1 MGCIQ
6 TKKIIKIENSNQN
19 EESKN
24 DNNQVV
30 IHNIRKDTTNNAIV
44 VNNINNITDDKNEKE
59 KNDQMV
65 HSISENFKVIKPIND
80 NQSKSNHSKMNGN
93 DNKSMSNSEENK
105 EIFKLT
111 SNQSNNIIDKET
123 KFEDKYIIV
132 NQENIESFFKIYK
145 VKLKNNNSS
154 EDEYRTMIKIEKEIF
169 GEFTNDS
176 KIAEE
181 ISLLSKLDSKY
192 IIKVYECFMNN
203 KRYYLIT
210 DHCKY
215 GSLIQKLESKKVYK
229 ENQIR
234 YIVLQILKA
243 IKYLTIN
250 NYLHIEI
257 SPEKILIDDIIKD
270 PHGDELYNIKL
281 LDFFCPSRNNLLPD
295 NKLTFLCY
303 MAPEVME
310 QKYSQ
315 TCDIWSIGIITF
327 QLFFGELPYKSNID
341 YKEYVKNI
349 KSTYNLS
356 NNITNEFKDF
366 LDKTLNKN
374 PSRRMTI
381 EECLSHPWVC
391 WQNTD
396 LIPGVEEDNN
406 QQEITRNKNNL
417 NKINIEK
424 SHKSGKITN
433 LENKQISYNSEHN
446 SYKRNVK
453 EPLDRNSSSMISSE
467 NSLISNKNIDKNDNY
482 NDNDNGN
489 DNDNDKD
496 NDNDNINKENK
507 VINEEEKL
515 NNDNDLN
522 EVKYNSNHNLNVIMN
537 INNSKKKLN
546 LKPEEFTDTKK
557 SDVSPGNDKPLEK
570 KSIKKVSSLSA
581 DKNHKKR
588 IIIKFPPLIEK
599 TIEYIRYYI
608 TINFRKKKEIEKIT
622 KIFNELDK
630 NNNKY
635 LLYDKV
641 YFSCIS
647 YRENKKISCESF
659 NNFDKSNINLD
670 KKYKLEEFIEMLIDE
685 KTKYVNNCFKTV
697 FDSIKQPNI
706 DEIIKIY
713 KDQEPIDEYKKYI
726 IYVKDFVKIAEDNK
740 IKKNYFFNEFK
751 AIVDTSINKIYT
763 IISNEKIN
771 KSPKS
776 LNKQKL
782 RRAKTKK
789 FLTDKIDK
797 NKSPIKRS
805 NTFLKKS
812 KQDDDIAQ
820 KMKKKYR
827 YNNPISSINL
837 RDSKVYNLQFS
848 EFSPDNFLKLTKK

>member
-1 MGCIQ
+1 MGCMQ

-19 EESKN
+19 DESKN
-24 DNNQVV
+24 DSNQVV
-30 IHNIRKDTTNNAIV
+30 IHNIRKDTTNNVIA
-44 VNNINNITDDKNEKE
+44 VNNMNNNTDDKNENE
-59 KNDQMV
+59 KNAQMV
-65 HSISENFKVIKPIND
+65 HSISQNFKVITPIND
-80 NQSKSNHSKMNGN
+80 NQSKSNHSKINGK

-105 EIFKLT
+105 EIFKLE
-111 SNQSNNIIDKET
+111 SNQNINLIDREV
-123 KFEDKYIIV
+123 KFEDKYTIV
-132 NQENIESFFKIYK
+132 NQENVESFFKIYK
-145 VKLKNNNSS
+145 VKLKDNNSS
-154 EDEYRTMIKIEKEIF
+154 DDEYRTMIKIEKEIF
-169 GEFTNDS
+169 GEFTNDR

-181 ISLLSKLDSKY
+181 VSLLSKLDSKY
-192 IIKVYECFMNN
+192 IIKVYECFMSNN
-203 KRYYLIT
+203 KYYLIT

-215 GSLIQKLESKKVYK
+215 GSLIQKLENKKVYN

-234 YIVLQILKA
+234 YIVLQVLKA
-243 IKYLTIN
+243 IKYLTSN

-270 PHGDELYNIKL
+270 PHGEELYNIKL

-341 YKEYVKNI
+341 FKEYVKNI

-381 EECLSHPWVC
+381 EECLSHPWVR
-391 WQNTD
+391 WKNTD
-396 LIPGVEEDNN
+396 IIPGVEEDND
-406 QQEITRNKNNL
+406 QQQPTRTKSNL
-417 NKINIEK
+417 YKINKRK
-424 SHKSGKITN
+424 SRKSGKFTN
-433 LENKQISYNSEHN
+433 IESKQNPCNIEHN
-446 SYKRNVK
+446 SYKSNLIV
-453 EPLDRNSSSMISSE
+453 PLDRNSSSMISSD
-467 NSLISNKNIDKNDNY
+467 NSLNNDNIKLISNKNNN
-482 NDNDNGN
+482 
-489 DNDNDKD
+489 KD
-496 NDNDNINKENK
+496 NDNNNDDINKEIK
-507 VINEEEKL
+507 VIKEEESL
-515 NNDNDLN
+515 NIDDPN
-522 EVKYNSNHNLNVIMN
+522 EIKYNSNHNLNVSMN
-537 INNSKKKLN
+537 ISNSKKKLN
-546 LKPEEFTDTKK
+546 LKQEEFTDSKK
-557 SDVSPGNDKPLEK
+557 SDFSPDNNKLLKK
-570 KSIKKVSSLSA
+570 KSIKRISSLSA
-581 DKNHKKR
+581 DKTHKKK

-608 TINFRKKKEIEKIT
+608 SINFKKKKEIEKIT
-622 KIFNELDK
+622 KIFHELDK
-630 NNNKY
+630 KKNKY

-641 YFSCIS
+641 YFSCIT
-647 YRENKKISCESF
+647 YRDNKKISCESF
-659 NNFDKSNINLD
+659 NSFDKSNMTLD
-670 KKYKLEEFIEMLIDE
+670 KKYSLEEFIEMLIDE
-685 KTKYVNNCFKTV
+685 KTKYVNDNFKTV

-713 KDQEPIDEYKKYI
+713 KDQEPIEEYKKYI
-726 IYVKDFVKIAEDNK
+726 IYVKDFVKIIEDNK
-740 IKKNYFFNEFK
+740 AKQNYFFNEFK

-763 IISNEKIN
+763 IINNEKNN

-776 LNKQKL
+776 INKQKL

-789 FLTDKIDK
+789 YVKDKSNK

-812 KQDDDIAQ
+812 KHDDDDIEQ
-820 KMKKKYR
+820 KMNKKYK
-827 YNNPISSINL
+827 YNSQISSINL
-837 RDSKVYNLQFS
+837 NDSKVYNLQIS

>member
-30 IHNIRKDTTNNAIV
+30 IHNIRKDTTNNDIV

-181 ISLLSKLDSKY
+181 VSLLSKLDSKY

-327 QLFFGELPYKSNID
+327 QLFFGELPYKSKID

-349 KSTYNLS
+349 KSIYNLS
-356 NNITNEFKDF
+356 NKITNEFKDF

-374 PSRRMTI
+374 PTRRMTI
-381 EECLSHPWVC
+381 EECLSHPWIR

-396 LIPGVEEDNN
+396 VIPGKEEDKS
-406 QQEITRNKNNL
+406 QQQVTRTKTNINKVD
-417 NKINIEK
+417 NKIEKFTNIENNRMAFNN
-424 SHKSGKITN
+424 G
-433 LENKQISYNSEHN
+433 YNSYRSN
-446 SYKRNVK
+446 LKV
-453 EPLDRNSSSMISSE
+453 PLDGNSSSMISSE
-467 NSLISNKNIDKNDNY
+467 NNQNDDNIKLTSNKNDDKNKDDNY
-482 NDNDNGN
+482 NND
-489 DNDNDKD
+489 
-496 NDNDNINKENK
+496 INKEIK
-507 VINEEEKL
+507 AINEEEKL
-515 NNDNDLN
+515 NNDKDLN
-522 EVKYNSNHNLNVIMN
+522 ELKDNSNHNLNVSMN

-546 LKPEEFTDTKK
+546 LKPEEFADSKK
-557 SDVSPGNDKPLEK
+557 SDFSPNNNKLLKK
-570 KSIKKVSSLSA
+570 KSIKRISSFSA
-581 DKNHKKR
+581 DKTNKKK
-588 IIIKFPPLIEK
+588 IMNKFPPLIEK
-599 TIEYIRYYI
+599 TIEYIKYYI
-608 TINFRKKKEIEKIT
+608 TINFQKKKEIQKIT
-622 KIFNELDK
+622 KIFHELDK
-630 NNNKY
+630 KNNKY

-647 YRENKKISCESF
+647 YRDNKKISCESF

-670 KKYKLEEFIEMLIDE
+670 KNYNLEEFIEMLIDE
-685 KTKYVNNCFKTV
+685 KTKHINNNFKTV

-713 KDQEPIDEYKKYI
+713 KNQEPIDEFKKYI

-751 AIVDTSINKIYT
+751 AIVDTSINKIYEK
-763 IISNEKIN
+763 INNEKSN

-789 FLTDKIDK
+789 FVKEKSNK
-797 NKSPIKRS
+797 NKTPIKRS

-812 KQDDDIAQ
+812 KHDDDDIEQ
-820 KMKKKYR
+820 KMKKKNK
-827 YNNPISSINL
+827 YNKPINSVKLS
-837 RDSKVYNLQFS
+837 DSKVYNLQIS

>member
-1 MGCIQ
+1 MGCMQ

-19 EESKN
+19 DESKN
-24 DNNQVV
+24 DSNQVV
-30 IHNIRKDTTNNAIV
+30 IHNIRKDTTNNVIA
-44 VNNINNITDDKNEKE
+44 VNNMNNNTDDKNENE
-59 KNDQMV
+59 KNAQMV
-65 HSISENFKVIKPIND
+65 HSISQNFKVITPIND
-80 NQSKSNHSKMNGN
+80 NQSKSNHSKINGK

-105 EIFKLT
+105 EIFKLE
-111 SNQSNNIIDKET
+111 SNQNINLIDREV
-123 KFEDKYIIV
+123 KFEDKYTIV
-132 NQENIESFFKIYK
+132 NQENVESFFKIYK
-145 VKLKNNNSS
+145 VKLKDNNSS

-169 GEFTNDS
+169 GEFTNDR

-181 ISLLSKLDSKY
+181 VSLLSKLDSKY
-192 IIKVYECFMNN
+192 IIKVYECFMSNN
-203 KRYYLIT
+203 KYYLIT

-215 GSLIQKLESKKVYK
+215 GSLIQKLENKKVYN

-234 YIVLQILKA
+234 YIVLQVLKA
-243 IKYLTIN
+243 IKYLTSN

-270 PHGDELYNIKL
+270 PHGEELYNIKL

-341 YKEYVKNI
+341 FKEYVKNI

-381 EECLSHPWVC
+381 EECLSHPWVR
-391 WQNTD
+391 WKNTD
-396 LIPGVEEDNN
+396 IIPGVEEDND
-406 QQEITRNKNNL
+406 QQQPTRTKSNL
-417 NKINIEK
+417 YKINKRK
-424 SHKSGKITN
+424 SRKSGKFTN
-433 LENKQISYNSEHN
+433 IESKQNPCNSEHN
-446 SYKRNVK
+446 SYKSNLIV
-453 EPLDRNSSSMISSE
+453 PLDRNSSSMISSD
-467 NSLISNKNIDKNDNY
+467 NSLNNDNIKLISNKNIN
-482 NDNDNGN
+482 
-489 DNDNDKD
+489 KD
-496 NDNDNINKENK
+496 NDNNNDDINKEIK
-507 VINEEEKL
+507 VIKEEESL
-515 NNDNDLN
+515 NIDDPN
-522 EVKYNSNHNLNVIMN
+522 EIKYNSNHNLNVSMN
-537 INNSKKKLN
+537 ISNSKKKLN
-546 LKPEEFTDTKK
+546 LKQEEFTDSKK
-557 SDVSPGNDKPLEK
+557 SDFSPDNNKLLKK
-570 KSIKKVSSLSA
+570 KSIKRISSLSA
-581 DKNHKKR
+581 DKTHKKK

-608 TINFRKKKEIEKIT
+608 SINFKKKKEIEKIT
-622 KIFNELDK
+622 KIFHELDK
-630 NNNKY
+630 KKNKY

-641 YFSCIS
+641 YFSCIT
-647 YRENKKISCESF
+647 YRDNKKISCESF
-659 NNFDKSNINLD
+659 NSFDKSNMTLD
-670 KKYKLEEFIEMLIDE
+670 KKYSLEEFIEILIDE
-685 KTKYVNNCFKTV
+685 KTKYVNDNFKTV

-713 KDQEPIDEYKKYI
+713 KDQEPIEEYKKYI
-726 IYVKDFVKIAEDNK
+726 IYVKDFVKIIEDNK
-740 IKKNYFFNEFK
+740 AKQNYFFNEFK

-763 IISNEKIN
+763 IINNEKNN

-776 LNKQKL
+776 INKQKL

-789 FLTDKIDK
+789 YVKDKSNK

-812 KQDDDIAQ
+812 KHDDDDIEQ
-820 KMKKKYR
+820 KMNKKYK
-827 YNNPISSINL
+827 YNSQISSINL
-837 RDSKVYNLQFS
+837 NDSKVYNLQIS

>member
-6 TKKIIKIENSNQN
+6 TKKIIKIENTNQN
-19 EESKN
+19 DESKN

-30 IHNIRKDTTNNAIV
+30 IHNIRKDTTNNIVAINSMN
-44 VNNINNITDDKNEKE
+44 NNIDDKNENE
-59 KNDQMV
+59 KNSQ
-65 HSISENFKVIKPIND
+65 ILNNINQNFKVITPIND

-93 DNKSMSNSEENK
+93 DNKSMSNSEENNPL
-105 EIFKLT
+105 FKLT
-111 SNQSNNIIDKET
+111 SNQFNNIIDKEV
-123 KFEDKYIIV
+123 KFEDKYTIV
-132 NQENIESFFKIYK
+132 NQENVESFFKIYK
-145 VKLKNNNSS
+145 VKLKDNNLSK
-154 EDEYRTMIKIEKEIF
+154 DEYRTMIKIEKEIF

-181 ISLLSKLDSKY
+181 VSVLSKLDSKY

-215 GSLIQKLESKKVYK
+215 GSLIDKLESKKVYN

-243 IKYLTIN
+243 VKYLTFN

-270 PHGDELYNIKL
+270 SHGEELYNIKL
-281 LDFFCPSRNNLLPD
+281 LDFFCPSSNNLLPD
-295 NKLTFLCY
+295 NKLSFLCY

-327 QLFFGELPYKSNID
+327 QLFFGELPYKSKID

-349 KSTYNLS
+349 KSIYNLS
-356 NNITNEFKDF
+356 NKITNEFKDF

-374 PSRRMTI
+374 PTRRMTI
-381 EECLSHPWVC
+381 EECLSHPWIR

-396 LIPGVEEDNN
+396 VIPGKEEDKS
-406 QQEITRNKNNL
+406 QQQVTRTKTNINKVD
-417 NKINIEK
+417 NKIEKFTNIENNRMAFNN
-424 SHKSGKITN
+424 G
-433 LENKQISYNSEHN
+433 YNSYRSN
-446 SYKRNVK
+446 LKV
-453 EPLDRNSSSMISSE
+453 PLDGNSSSMISSE
-467 NSLISNKNIDKNDNY
+467 NNQNDDNIKLISNKNDDKNKDGNY
-482 NDNDNGN
+482 NNE
-489 DNDNDKD
+489 
-496 NDNDNINKENK
+496 INKEIK
-507 VINEEEKL
+507 AINEEEKL
-515 NNDNDLN
+515 NNDKDLN
-522 EVKYNSNHNLNVIMN
+522 ELKYNSNHNLNVSMN

-546 LKPEEFTDTKK
+546 LKPEEFADSKK
-557 SDVSPGNDKPLEK
+557 SDFSPNNNKLLKK
-570 KSIKKVSSLSA
+570 KSIKRISSFSA
-581 DKNHKKR
+581 DKTNKKK
-588 IIIKFPPLIEK
+588 IMNKFPPLIEK
-599 TIEYIRYYI
+599 TIEYIKYYI
-608 TINFRKKKEIEKIT
+608 TINFQKKKEIQKIT
-622 KIFNELDK
+622 KIFHELDK
-630 NNNKY
+630 KNNKY

-647 YRENKKISCESF
+647 YRDNKKISCESF

-670 KKYKLEEFIEMLIDE
+670 KNYNLEEFIEMLIDE
-685 KTKYVNNCFKTV
+685 KTKHINNNFKTV

-713 KDQEPIDEYKKYI
+713 KNQEPIDEFKKYI

-751 AIVDTSINKIYT
+751 AIVDTSINKIYEK
-763 IISNEKIN
+763 INNEKSN

-789 FLTDKIDK
+789 FVKEKSNK
-797 NKSPIKRS
+797 NKTPIKRS

-812 KQDDDIAQ
+812 KHDDDDIEQ
-820 KMKKKYR
+820 KMKKKNK
-827 YNNPISSINL
+827 YNKPINSVKLS
-837 RDSKVYNLQFS
+837 DSKVYNLQIS

>member
-1 MGCIQ
+1 MGCMQ

-19 EESKN
+19 DESKN
-24 DNNQVV
+24 DSNQVV
-30 IHNIRKDTTNNAIV
+30 IHNIRKDTTNNVIA
-44 VNNINNITDDKNEKE
+44 VNNMNNNTDDKNENE
-59 KNDQMV
+59 KNAQMV
-65 HSISENFKVIKPIND
+65 HSISQNFKVITPIND
-80 NQSKSNHSKMNGN
+80 NQSKSNHSKINGK

-105 EIFKLT
+105 EIFKLE
-111 SNQSNNIIDKET
+111 SNQNINLIDREV
-123 KFEDKYIIV
+123 KFEDKYTIV
-132 NQENIESFFKIYK
+132 NQENVESFFKIYK
-145 VKLKNNNSS
+145 VKLKDNNSS

-169 GEFTNDS
+169 GEFTNDR

-181 ISLLSKLDSKY
+181 VSLLSKLDSKY
-192 IIKVYECFMNN
+192 IIKVYECFMSNN
-203 KRYYLIT
+203 KYYLIT

-215 GSLIQKLESKKVYK
+215 GSLIQKLENKKVYN

-234 YIVLQILKA
+234 YIVLQVLKA
-243 IKYLTIN
+243 IKYLTSN

-270 PHGDELYNIKL
+270 PHGEELYNIKL

-341 YKEYVKNI
+341 FKEYVKNI

-381 EECLSHPWVC
+381 EECLSHPWVR
-391 WQNTD
+391 WKNTD
-396 LIPGVEEDNN
+396 IIPGVEEDND
-406 QQEITRNKNNL
+406 QQQPTRTKSNL
-417 NKINIEK
+417 YKINKRK
-424 SHKSGKITN
+424 SRKSGKFTN
-433 LENKQISYNSEHN
+433 IESKQNPCNSEHN
-446 SYKRNVK
+446 SYKSNLIV
-453 EPLDRNSSSMISSE
+453 PLDRNSSSMISSD
-467 NSLISNKNIDKNDNY
+467 NSLNNDNIKLISNKNIN
-482 NDNDNGN
+482 
-489 DNDNDKD
+489 KD
-496 NDNDNINKENK
+496 NDNNNDDINKEIK
-507 VINEEEKL
+507 VIKEEESL
-515 NNDNDLN
+515 NIDDPN
-522 EVKYNSNHNLNVIMN
+522 EIKYNSNHNLNVSMN
-537 INNSKKKLN
+537 ISNSKKKLN
-546 LKPEEFTDTKK
+546 LKQEEFTDSKK
-557 SDVSPGNDKPLEK
+557 SDFSPDNNKLLKK
-570 KSIKKVSSLSA
+570 KSIKRISSLSA
-581 DKNHKKR
+581 DKTHKKK

-608 TINFRKKKEIEKIT
+608 SINFKKKKEIEKIT
-622 KIFNELDK
+622 KIFHELDK
-630 NNNKY
+630 KKNKY

-641 YFSCIS
+641 YFSCIT
-647 YRENKKISCESF
+647 YRDNKKISCESF
-659 NNFDKSNINLD
+659 NSFDKSNMTLD
-670 KKYKLEEFIEMLIDE
+670 KKYSLEEFIEMLIDE
-685 KTKYVNNCFKTV
+685 KTKYVNDNFKTV

-713 KDQEPIDEYKKYI
+713 KDQEPIEEYKKYI
-726 IYVKDFVKIAEDNK
+726 IYVKDFVKIIEDNK
-740 IKKNYFFNEFK
+740 AKQNYFFNEFK

-763 IISNEKIN
+763 IINNEKNN

-776 LNKQKL
+776 INKQKL

-789 FLTDKIDK
+789 YVKDKSNK

-812 KQDDDIAQ
+812 KHDDDDIEQ
-820 KMKKKYR
+820 KMNKKYK
-827 YNNPISSINL
+827 YNSQISSINL
-837 RDSKVYNLQFS
+837 NDSKVYNLQIS

>member
-6 TKKIIKIENSNQN
+6 TKKIIKIENTNQN
-19 EESKN
+19 DESKN

-30 IHNIRKDTTNNAIV
+30 IHNIRKDTTNNIVAINSMN
-44 VNNINNITDDKNEKE
+44 NNIDDKNENE
-59 KNDQMV
+59 KNSQ
-65 HSISENFKVIKPIND
+65 ILNNINQNFKVITPIND

-93 DNKSMSNSEENK
+93 DNKSMSNSEENNPL
-105 EIFKLT
+105 FKLT
-111 SNQSNNIIDKET
+111 SNQFNNIIDKEV
-123 KFEDKYIIV
+123 KFEDKYTIV
-132 NQENIESFFKIYK
+132 NQENVESFFKIYK
-145 VKLKNNNSS
+145 VKLKDNNLSK
-154 EDEYRTMIKIEKEIF
+154 DEYRTMIKIEKEIF

-181 ISLLSKLDSKY
+181 VSLLSKLDSKY

-203 KRYYLIT
+203 KRYN
-210 DHCKY
+210 
-215 GSLIQKLESKKVYK
+215 

-243 IKYLTIN
+243 VKYLTFN

-270 PHGDELYNIKL
+270 SHGEELYNIKL
-281 LDFFCPSRNNLLPD
+281 LDFFCPSSNNLLPD
-295 NKLTFLCY
+295 NKLSFLCY

-327 QLFFGELPYKSNID
+327 QLFFGELPYKSKID

-349 KSTYNLS
+349 KSIYNLS
-356 NNITNEFKDF
+356 NKITNEFKDF

-374 PSRRMTI
+374 PTRRMTI
-381 EECLSHPWVC
+381 EECLSHPWIR

-396 LIPGVEEDNN
+396 VIPGKEEDKS
-406 QQEITRNKNNL
+406 QQQVTRTKTNINKVD
-417 NKINIEK
+417 NKIEKFTNIENNRMAFNN
-424 SHKSGKITN
+424 G
-433 LENKQISYNSEHN
+433 YNSYRSN
-446 SYKRNVK
+446 LKV
-453 EPLDRNSSSMISSE
+453 PLDGNSSSMISSE
-467 NSLISNKNIDKNDNY
+467 NNQNDDNIKLISNKNDDKNKDDNY
-482 NDNDNGN
+482 NN
-489 DNDNDKD
+489 
-496 NDNDNINKENK
+496 NINKEIK
-507 VINEEEKL
+507 AINEEEKL
-515 NNDNDLN
+515 NNDKDLN
-522 EVKYNSNHNLNVIMN
+522 ELKYNSNHNLNVSMN

-546 LKPEEFTDTKK
+546 LKPEEFADSKK
-557 SDVSPGNDKPLEK
+557 SDFSPNNNKLLKK
-570 KSIKKVSSLSA
+570 KSIKRISSFSA
-581 DKNHKKR
+581 DKTNKKK
-588 IIIKFPPLIEK
+588 IMNKFPPLIEK
-599 TIEYIRYYI
+599 TIEYIKYYI
-608 TINFRKKKEIEKIT
+608 TINFQKKKEIQKIT
-622 KIFNELDK
+622 KIFHELDK
-630 NNNKY
+630 KNNKY

-647 YRENKKISCESF
+647 YRDNKKISCESF

-670 KKYKLEEFIEMLIDE
+670 KNYNLEEFIEMLIDE
-685 KTKYVNNCFKTV
+685 KTKHINNNFKTV

-713 KDQEPIDEYKKYI
+713 KNQEPIDEFKKYI

-751 AIVDTSINKIYT
+751 AIVDTSINKIYEK
-763 IISNEKIN
+763 INNEKSN

-789 FLTDKIDK
+789 FVKEKSNK
-797 NKSPIKRS
+797 NKTPIKRS

-812 KQDDDIAQ
+812 KHDDDDIEQ
-820 KMKKKYR
+820 KMKKKNK
-827 YNNPISSINL
+827 YNKPINSVKLS
-837 RDSKVYNLQFS
+837 DSKVYNLQIS

>member
-1 MGCIQ
+1 MGCMQ

-19 EESKN
+19 DESKN
-24 DNNQVV
+24 DSNQVV
-30 IHNIRKDTTNNAIV
+30 IHNIRKDTTNNVIA
-44 VNNINNITDDKNEKE
+44 VNNMNNNTDDKNENE
-59 KNDQMV
+59 KNAQMV
-65 HSISENFKVIKPIND
+65 HSISQNFKVITPIND
-80 NQSKSNHSKMNGN
+80 NQSKSNHSKINGK

-105 EIFKLT
+105 EIFKLE
-111 SNQSNNIIDKET
+111 SNQNINLIDREV
-123 KFEDKYIIV
+123 KFEDKYTIV
-132 NQENIESFFKIYK
+132 NQENVESFFKIYK
-145 VKLKNNNSS
+145 VKLKDNNSS

-169 GEFTNDS
+169 GEFTNDR

-181 ISLLSKLDSKY
+181 VSLLSKLDSKY
-192 IIKVYECFMNN
+192 IIKVYECFMSNN
-203 KRYYLIT
+203 KYYLIT

-215 GSLIQKLESKKVYK
+215 GSLIQKLENKKVYN

-234 YIVLQILKA
+234 YIVLQVLKA
-243 IKYLTIN
+243 IKYLTSN

-270 PHGDELYNIKL
+270 PHGEELYNIKL

-341 YKEYVKNI
+341 FKEYVKNI

-381 EECLSHPWVC
+381 EECLSHPWVR
-391 WQNTD
+391 WKNTD
-396 LIPGVEEDNN
+396 IIPGVEEDND
-406 QQEITRNKNNL
+406 QQQPTRTKSNL
-417 NKINIEK
+417 YKINKRK
-424 SHKSGKITN
+424 SRKSGKFTN
-433 LENKQISYNSEHN
+433 IESKQNPYNSEHN
-446 SYKRNVK
+446 SYKSNLIV
-453 EPLDRNSSSMISSE
+453 PLDRNSSSMISSD
-467 NSLISNKNIDKNDNY
+467 NSLNNDNIKLISNKNIN
-482 NDNDNGN
+482 
-489 DNDNDKD
+489 KD
-496 NDNDNINKENK
+496 NDNNNDDINKEIK
-507 VINEEEKL
+507 VIKEEESL
-515 NNDNDLN
+515 NIDDPN
-522 EVKYNSNHNLNVIMN
+522 EIKYNSNHNLNVSMN
-537 INNSKKKLN
+537 ISNSKKKLN
-546 LKPEEFTDTKK
+546 LKQEEFTDSKK
-557 SDVSPGNDKPLEK
+557 SDFSPDNNKLLKK
-570 KSIKKVSSLSA
+570 KSIKRISSLSA
-581 DKNHKKR
+581 DKTHKKK

-608 TINFRKKKEIEKIT
+608 SINFKKKKEIEKIT
-622 KIFNELDK
+622 KIFHELDK
-630 NNNKY
+630 KKNKY

-641 YFSCIS
+641 YFSCIT
-647 YRENKKISCESF
+647 YRDNKKISCESF
-659 NNFDKSNINLD
+659 NSFDKSNMTLD
-670 KKYKLEEFIEMLIDE
+670 KKYSLEEFIEMLIDE
-685 KTKYVNNCFKTV
+685 KTKYVNDNFKTV

-713 KDQEPIDEYKKYI
+713 KDQEPIEEYKKYI
-726 IYVKDFVKIAEDNK
+726 IYVKDFVKIIEDNK
-740 IKKNYFFNEFK
+740 AKQNYFFNEFK

-763 IISNEKIN
+763 IINNEKNN

-776 LNKQKL
+776 INKQKL

-789 FLTDKIDK
+789 YVKDKSNK

-812 KQDDDIAQ
+812 KHDDDDIEQ
-820 KMKKKYR
+820 KMNKKYK
-827 YNNPISSINL
+827 YNSQISSINL
-837 RDSKVYNLQFS
+837 NDSKVYNLQIS

>member
-6 TKKIIKIENSNQN
+6 TKKIIKIKNSNQN
-19 EESKN
+19 DESKN
-24 DNNQVV
+24 DFNQVV
-30 IHNIRKDTTNNAIV
+30 IHNIRKDTTNNVIA
-44 VNNINNITDDKNEKE
+44 INNMNNNTDDKNENE
-59 KNDQMV
+59 KNEQMV
-65 HSISENFKVIKPIND
+65 HSISQNFKVITPIND
-80 NQSKSNHSKMNGN
+80 NQSKSNHSKINGK
-93 DNKSMSNSEENK
+93 DNKSISISEENK
-105 EIFKLT
+105 EVFKLT
-111 SNQSNNIIDKET
+111 SNQNINIIDREI
-123 KFEDKYIIV
+123 KFEDKYTIV
-132 NQENIESFFKIYK
+132 NQENFESFFKIYK
-145 VKLKNNNSS
+145 VKLKDNNSS
-154 EDEYRTMIKIEKEIF
+154 EDEYRTLIKIEKEIF
-169 GEFTNDS
+169 GEFTNDR

-181 ISLLSKLDSKY
+181 VSLLSKLDSKY
-192 IIKVYECFMNN
+192 IIKVYECFMSNN
-203 KRYYLIT
+203 KYYLIT

-215 GSLIQKLESKKVYK
+215 GSLIEKLENKKVYN

-234 YIVLQILKA
+234 YIVLQVLKA
-243 IKYLTIN
+243 IKYLTSN

-270 PHGDELYNIKL
+270 PHGEELYNIKL

-341 YKEYVKNI
+341 FKEYVKNI

-381 EECLSHPWVC
+381 EECLSHPWVR

-396 LIPGVEEDNN
+396 IIPGVEEDND
-406 QQEITRNKNNL
+406 QQQPARTKSNL
-417 NKINIEK
+417 YKINKRKSRKSAKFTNIE
-424 SHKSGKITN
+424 S
-433 LENKQISYNSEHN
+433 KQNPYNSEHN
-446 SYKRNVK
+446 SYKSNLIV
-453 EPLDRNSSSMISSE
+453 PLDRNSSSMISSD
-467 NSLISNKNIDKNDNY
+467 NSINNDKIKLISNKNK
-482 NDNDNGN
+482 
-489 DNDNDKD
+489 DKD
-496 NDNDNINKENK
+496 NDDNNDNNDNDDINKEIK
-507 VINEEEKL
+507 VIKEEESL
-515 NNDNDLN
+515 NNDNPN
-522 EVKYNSNHNLNVIMN
+522 EIKYNSNHNLNVSMN
-537 INNSKKKLN
+537 ISNSKKKLN
-546 LKPEEFTDTKK
+546 LKQEECTDSKK
-557 SDVSPGNDKPLEK
+557 SDFSPDNNKLLKK
-570 KSIKKVSSLSA
+570 KSIKRISSFSA
-581 DKNHKKR
+581 DKTHKKK

-608 TINFRKKKEIEKIT
+608 SINFKKKKEIEKIT
-622 KIFNELDK
+622 KIFHELDK
-630 NNNKY
+630 KKNKY

-641 YFSCIS
+641 YFSCIT
-647 YRENKKISCESF
+647 YRDNKKISCESF
-659 NNFDKSNINLD
+659 NSFDKSNMTLD
-670 KKYKLEEFIEMLIDE
+670 KKYSLEEFIEMLIDE
-685 KTKYVNNCFKTV
+685 KTKYVNDNFKTV

-713 KDQEPIDEYKKYI
+713 KDQEPIEEYKKYI
-726 IYVKDFVKIAEDNK
+726 IYIKDFVKIVEDNK
-740 IKKNYFFNEFK
+740 AKQNYFFNEFK

-763 IISNEKIN
+763 IINNEKNN

-789 FLTDKIDK
+789 YVKDKSNK

-812 KQDDDIAQ
+812 KHDDDDIEQ
-820 KMKKKYR
+820 KMKKKYK
-827 YNNPISSINL
+827 YNSQFSSINL
-837 RDSKVYNLQFS
+837 NDSKVYNLQIS

>member
-6 TKKIIKIENSNQN
+6 TKKIIKIENSNQTD
-19 EESKN
+19 ESKN
-24 DNNQVV
+24 DSNQVV
-30 IHNIRKDTTNNAIV
+30 IHNIRKDTTNNAV
-44 VNNINNITDDKNEKE
+44 VINNIINNTDDKNENE
-59 KNDQMV
+59 KNSKMV
-65 HSISENFKVIKPIND
+65 HSISQNFKVITPIND
-80 NQSKSNHSKMNGN
+80 NQSKSNHSKIKEN

-111 SNQSNNIIDKET
+111 SNKSNIIIDKEA
-123 KFEDKYIIV
+123 KFEDKYTIV
-132 NQENIESFFKIYK
+132 NEENNESFFKIYK
-145 VKLKNNNSS
+145 VKLKDNDSS
-154 EDEYRTMIKIEKEIF
+154 EDEYRTMILIEKEIF
-169 GEFTNDS
+169 GEFANDS

-181 ISLLSKLDSKY
+181 VSLLSKLDSKY

-215 GSLIQKLESKKVYK
+215 GSLIRKLESKKVYN

-234 YIVLQILKA
+234 YIILQILKA
-243 IKYLTIN
+243 IKYLTFN

-270 PHGDELYNIKL
+270 PHGEELYNIKL
-281 LDFFCPSRNNLLPD
+281 LDFFCPSLNNLFPD
-295 NKLTFLCY
+295 NKLAFLCY

-381 EECLSHPWVC
+381 EECLSHPWIRF
-391 WQNTD
+391 QNTD
-396 LIPGVEEDNN
+396 ITRVEENN
-406 QQEITRNKNNL
+406 SQQQASRNNADQNKINKSYKSGKFTNIESKQITFNSERNSYKNNL
-417 NKINIEK
+417 
-424 SHKSGKITN
+424 
-433 LENKQISYNSEHN
+433 
-446 SYKRNVK
+446 VV
-453 EPLDRNSSSMISSE
+453 PLDRNSSSMISSE
-467 NSLISNKNIDKNDNY
+467 NSINDDNIKLISNNNNIDKKD
-482 NDNDNGN
+482 DENGN
-489 DNDNDKD
+489 DD
-496 NDNDNINKENK
+496 INKEIK
-507 VINEEEKL
+507 VINEEEEL
-515 NNDNDLN
+515 NNGNDLN
-522 EVKYNSNHNLNVIMN
+522 KKNYNSNYNLNASEN
-537 INNSKKKLN
+537 INNSKNKLN
-546 LKPEEFTDTKK
+546 LKPEELTDSKK
-557 SDVSPGNDKPLEK
+557 SDVNQENNKLLKK
-570 KSIKKVSSLSA
+570 KSIKRVSSLSA
-581 DKNHKKR
+581 DKTHKKK

-599 TIEYIRYYI
+599 TIEYIKYYI
-608 TINFRKKKEIEKIT
+608 TINFKKKKEIEKIT
-622 KIFNELDK
+622 KIFHELDK
-630 NNNKY
+630 NKSKY

-641 YFSCIS
+641 YFSCLS
-647 YRENKKISCESF
+647 YRDNKKISCESF
-659 NNFDKSNINLD
+659 NNFDKSNITLD
-670 KKYKLEEFIEMLIDE
+670 KKYNLEEFIEMLIDE
-685 KTKYVNNCFKTV
+685 KTKFVNNNFKTV
-697 FDSIKQPNI
+697 FDSFKQPNI

-726 IYVKDFVKIAEDNK
+726 IYVKDFVKIAEENK
-740 IKKNYFFNEFK
+740 NKKNYFFNEFK

-763 IISNEKIN
+763 IINNENIN

-776 LNKQKL
+776 QNKQKL

-789 FLTDKIDK
+789 FVIDK
-797 NKSPIKRS
+797 RSKSKSPIKRS

-812 KQDDDIAQ
+812 KHDDDDIEQ
-820 KMKKKYR
+820 KMKKKYK
-827 YNNPISSINL
+827 NNNQINSINL
-837 RDSKVYNLQFS
+837 SDSKVYNLQIT